1 MKKQKIGATLLIGAM
16 LLSITGC
23 GSNRAKSYSKYVK
36 LGEYKGLEYTMDIAE
51 VTDDQVQSRLDS
63 FVQGL
68 KETEEVTDR
77 AVKDGDIVNID
88 YTGTMDG
95 EEFDGG
101 SAEGYDLTIGS
112 GSFIDGF
119 ETGLIGHSIGDD
131 VSLDLQ
137 FPDPYENNPDFAG
150 KDVNFAVKINTI
162 SVENVPE
169 LTDALVKDNT
179 DYDTIDAYKAS
190 IREELENQNK
200 ETAENNARKE
210 VFDKAVANSE
220 ISGYDEA
227 EVKKLIDEEFTN
239 FKQTAESY
247 ANYGYSYEDVLSMN
261 GFTSEDALK
270 EGITDYVKEYLN
282 QKMVLYCIADAEGI
296 KVTSEETDKEVQE
309 IMDMYS
315 VETKEEVYE
324 YYGEEYFEVKVL
336 TDKVM
341 DFLME
346 SAVEVESTEEDTT
359 DGTDASEEEDAEEAT
374 TEAAT
379 EAASEATEGATEETA
394 TEAEDTEAASEETT
408 EETTTEEAAE

>member
-1 MKKQKIGATLLIGAM
+1 MKKQRIAATLLIGTM
-16 LLSITGC
+16 LLSLTGC
-23 GSNRAKSYSKYVK
+23 GSNKAKSYSKYVK

-63 FVQGL
+63 FVEGL

-112 GSFIDGF
+112 GSFIEGF
-119 ETGLIGHSIGDD
+119 ETGLIGHNIGDD

-137 FPDPYENNPDFAG
+137 FPDPYDKNPDFAG
-150 KDVNFAVKINTI
+150 KDVNFAVKINSI
-162 SVENVPE
+162 SIENVPE

-190 IREELENQNK
+190 IREEMEEQNK
-200 ETAENNARKE
+200 ETAESNARKQ

-227 EVKKLIDEEFTN
+227 EVKKLIDEEFDN
-239 FKQTAESY
+239 FKKTAESY

-282 QKMVLYCIADAEGI
+282 QKMVLYCIADTEGI

-315 VETKEEVYE
+315 VKTKEEVYE
-324 YYGEEYFEVKVL
+324 YYGDEYFEVKVL

-346 SAVEVESTEEDTT
+346 SAVEVESTEEEAAED
-359 DGTDASEEEDAEEAT
+359 TDASDDEDADDAT
-374 TEAAT
+374 TEAT
-379 EAASEATEGATEETA
+379 EATETETTEADDTEKASEESADNTEETS
-394 TEAEDTEAASEETT
+394 ED
-408 EETTTEEAAE
+408 TTTEKEAE